1 MSIKDQIR
9 DYDVAFNRAKSA
21 YGTGAYDDATLEF
34 LFPELKESEDERI
47 RKELVEYHKKQ
58 FEKNRDQ
65 EIGIFHKDALA
76 YLEKHKVENVSAST
90 MIPSC
95 WADEHP
101 KEQKPWKVGANAYFT
116 PEQKLAEVDESTKRL
131 NDNWMKQHFD
141 DYEEQKPVMSREK
154 ILHQLFQN
162 GSITLS
168 DYLYLT
174 GEQKPAEGDNE
185 TEIQKAFRE
194 GKSAGRKEVFDH
206 PEEYG
211 LQKPAEWSEED
222 EKTIN
227 DACCWLAEYSG
238 YLMKNYGKAS
248 MLMRLTNKL
257 KSLRPKP
264 YTVSTKDTIKFGNLE
279 YERCVK
285 DGIQSEK
292 NPSLEAERGAD

>member
-222 EKTIN
+222 EDILN
-227 DACCWLAEYSG
+227 CCISSIEEAKENRYAYKETDGDTSYDHEISW
-238 YLMKNYGKAS
+238 
-248 MLMRLTNKL
+248 L
-257 KSLRPKP
+257 KSLRPQWRP
-264 YTVSTKDTIKFGNLE
+264 
-279 YERCVK
+279 
-285 DGIQSEK
+285 SEEQM
-292 NPSLEAERGAD
+292 EALLWCIAHLGGADRRVLAELYEHLKNLM